1 MAFLM
6 TAAEALTEEINNIGN
21 IDTSETMENLEK
33 LKDVDP
39 NKVVEYFKGKIP
51 DFISFGMTVLLALV
65 IYFIGSRLI
74 KLLRRIVRRSLE
86 RSQVDTGVVQF
97 VDALVKAIAYAVLLL
112 TIISLFGIE
121 TTSFIA
127 VFGSAGLAVGLALQ
141 GSLANFA
148 GGVLILALKPFGV
161 GD

>member
-86 RSQVDTGVVQF
+86 RS
-97 VDALVKAIAYAVLLL
+97 
-112 TIISLFGIE
+112 LFRSWIPAWY
-121 TTSFIA
+121 S
-127 VFGSAGLAVGLALQ
+127 S
-141 GSLANFA
+141 
-148 GGVLILALKPFGV
+148 
-161 GD
+161 

>member
-86 RSQVDTGVVQF
+86 QCPGGYRRGTVRRC
-97 VDALVKAIAYAVLLL
+97 
-112 TIISLFGIE
+112 
-121 TTSFIA
+121 
-127 VFGSAGLAVGLALQ
+127 AGESHCLCGAASDHHFSVWH
-141 GSLANFA
+141 
-148 GGVLILALKPFGV
+148 
-161 GD
+161 